1 MQWPA
6 SPGDGMGADADA
18 AVAVEES
25 RSLGASTTRS
35 KDGAEAAAMA
45 FAAGAEGAALGSP
58 LREDHFASHC
68 HDVRPADC
76 EVLVPDA
83 PVDPSSVRG
92 RLLVLGAV
100 YEEASPFDFDA
111 YAAVLDGAAAV
122 LRRPRIAASRSGW
135 QRGSARAT
143 CWPWRPTPAPRRWPT
158 RAETATVSPR
168 AQ

>member
-1 MQWPA
+1 
-6 SPGDGMGADADA
+6 
-18 AVAVEES
+18 
-25 RSLGASTTRS
+25 
-35 KDGAEAAAMA
+35 MA

-100 YEEASPFDFDA
+100 YEEASPFDFEA
-111 YAAVLDGAAAV
+111 TRPCSTA
-122 LRRPRIAASRSGW
+122 RPRCCASAVASAA
-135 QRGSARAT
+135 
-143 CWPWRPTPAPRRWPT
+143 
-158 RAETATVSPR
+158 
-168 AQ
+168 